1 MECSRVDKIQ
11 QVVSPLAVI
20 AAIFWVTMPHNVPFY
35 GLAFLV
41 GMALSFVVY
50 RNDIY
55 IVIFQ
60 K

>member
-11 QVVSPLAVI
+11 QVVSPLAV
-20 AAIFWVTMPHNVPFY
+20 IFWVTMPHNVPFY